1 MMRVREI
8 PGKDL
13 RALGDAEW
21 VDRTRRP
28 YVEGTTAYVPVR
40 EGYPFTA
47 TIPQR
52 RTYRGRGYS
61 MLGNVAVFH
70 GKRPGESEIRAL
82 MEWQNPAGILW
93 VECCEG
99 VTRTPRAEVLAGKP
113 GEVRHR
119 ESGITY
125 RLDPLRI
132 MFSMGNRAEK
142 ERMRSLVRPGEHVAD
157 MYAGIGYFTLPAA
170 ISGARVHAIEIRPL
184 SFSYLERNIRE
195 NGVGH
200 LVTAELGDC
209 RECLAGTYDRIIMG
223 HFGAIDH
230 LPAALAHSRP
240 GTVLH
245 VHMAN
250 DRTDEIMAVLKE
262 QGVRARVETHKVK
275 KLGPHTWHYV
285 QDVTRE

>member
-8 PGKDL
+8 PQNDL
-13 RALGDAEW
+13 RELGDAEW
-21 VDRTRRP
+21 VDRTKRP

-40 EGYPFTA
+40 EGYPITA
-47 TIPQR
+47 TIPPR
-52 RTYRGRGYS
+52 RNYHGRGYF
-61 MLGNVAVFH
+61 MLGDVAVFH
-70 GKRPGESEIRAL
+70 GERPDDGDIRAL
-82 MEWQNPAGILW
+82 IEWKNPAGILW

-99 VTRTPRAEVLAGKP
+99 VTRTPRTEILAGQAR
-113 GEVRHR
+113 EVRHC

-125 RLDPLRI
+125 WLDPSRI

-142 ERMRSLVRPGEHVAD
+142 ERMRSLVRAGEHVAD

-170 ISGARVHAIEIRPL
+170 IAGARVHAMEIRDL
-184 SFSYLERNIRE
+184 AFSYLKRNIRE
-195 NGVGH
+195 NGVGNQ
-200 LVTAELGDC
+200 VTAELGDC

-223 HFGAIDH
+223 HFEAIDD
-230 LPAALAHSRP
+230 LPVALTHSRP

-245 VHMAN
+245 VHSAG
-250 DRTDEIMAVLKE
+250 DRVDDILAVIRE
-262 QGVRARVETHKVK
+262 QGICARVETHKVK

>member
-8 PGKDL
+8 PEKDL
-13 RALGDAEW
+13 KALGDAEW

-28 YVEGTTAYVPVR
+28 YVKGTTAYVPVK

-47 TIPQR
+47 TIPPR
-52 RTYRGRGYS
+52 RTYRGRGYF
-61 MLGNVAVFH
+61 MLGDMAVFH
-70 GKRPGESEIRAL
+70 GDRPGERDVRVL
-82 MEWQNPAGILW
+82 MEWKKPAGILW
-93 VECCEG
+93 VERCEG
-99 VTRTPRAEVLAGKP
+99 VTRTPRAEVLAGKSV
-113 GEVRHR
+113 EVRHR

-125 RLDPLRI
+125 WLDPLHI

-170 ISGARVHAIEIRPL
+170 IAGARVHAMEIRPL
-184 SFSYLERNIRE
+184 SFSYLKRNIRE
-195 NGVGH
+195 NGVSH

-209 RECLAGTYDRIIMG
+209 RECLTGTYDRIIMG

-240 GTVLH
+240 RTVLH
-245 VHMAN
+245 VHSAG
-250 DRTDEIMAVLKE
+250 DRKDEITTVLEE
-262 QGVRARVETHKVK
+262 QGICARVETHKVK